1 MTYSNLKVL
10 KQDDETIEG
19 AISLC
24 AKAQHCHVILEKKP
38 KTIFV
43 KTCKQQTNKNQKN
56 GWIHLSYQM

>member
-38 KTIFV
+38 KTIFI
-43 KTCKQQTNKNQKN
+43 KT
-56 GWIHLSYQM
+56 